1 MAIFFSCRFCSIDF
15 EHKRRCLR
23 SSSITLTFCFS
34 LVSAKGRNLT
44 KAEAV
49 EVLFQIYVPKGT
61 KMNLADVRKSTWLNP
76 LDDGRDIMQL
86 LSKKDLEQTNLARC
100 LAVVAGSGQESD
112 EIKSLLQPE
121 SAKPAGK
128 KEEGKKKSTA
138 KSPRKTVLAQYPMRP
153 STPTSKSPRPP
164 SGKKSSKRWHGGIK
178 LFGVIQS
185 PPTTPCLGFSFWTP
199 RCGFRIH
206 VSGTWILDSNC
217 KAYSGF
223 LELYFGFQSP
233 GFRSPQPTI
242 FHVLRNP
249 DYFTCS
255 LHAAIF
261 RLWKPLNQRTVWNQR
276 SSPTHITDLNDRRNK
291 M

>member
-1 MAIFFSCRFCSIDF
+1 MAIFFSCGFCSIDL
-15 EHKRRCLR
+15 EQIRGCLR
-23 SSSITLTFCFS
+23 SSSVTLTFCFS

-121 SAKPAGK
+121 SAKPANK

-153 STPTSKSPRPP
+153 STPTKSPRPP
-164 SGKKSSKRWHGGIK
+164 SGKKLPKR
-178 LFGVIQS
+178 
-185 PPTTPCLGFSFWTP
+185 
-199 RCGFRIH
+199 
-206 VSGTWILDSNC
+206 
-217 KAYSGF
+217 
-223 LELYFGFQSP
+223 
-233 GFRSPQPTI
+233 
-242 FHVLRNP
+242 
-249 DYFTCS
+249 
-255 LHAAIF
+255 
-261 RLWKPLNQRTVWNQR
+261 
-276 SSPTHITDLNDRRNK
+276 
-291 M
+291 

>member
-1 MAIFFSCRFCSIDF
+1 MAIFFSFGFCSIDF

-121 SAKPAGK
+121 SAKSARK

-164 SGKKSSKRWHGGIK
+164 SGKKSSKRWYEG
-178 LFGVIQS
+178 
-185 PPTTPCLGFSFWTP
+185 
-199 RCGFRIH
+199 
-206 VSGTWILDSNC
+206 
-217 KAYSGF
+217 Y
-223 LELYFGFQSP
+223 
-233 GFRSPQPTI
+233 
-242 FHVLRNP
+242 
-249 DYFTCS
+249 
-255 LHAAIF
+255 
-261 RLWKPLNQRTVWNQR
+261 
-276 SSPTHITDLNDRRNK
+276 
-291 M
+291 

>member
-1 MAIFFSCRFCSIDF
+1 M
-15 EHKRRCLR
+15 
-23 SSSITLTFCFS
+23 
-34 LVSAKGRNLT
+34 SAKGRNLT

-153 STPTSKSPRPP
+153 STPTSKSSRPP
-164 SGKKSSKRWHGGIK
+164 SGKKSSKR
-178 LFGVIQS
+178 
-185 PPTTPCLGFSFWTP
+185 
-199 RCGFRIH
+199 
-206 VSGTWILDSNC
+206 
-217 KAYSGF
+217 
-223 LELYFGFQSP
+223 
-233 GFRSPQPTI
+233 
-242 FHVLRNP
+242 
-249 DYFTCS
+249 
-255 LHAAIF
+255 
-261 RLWKPLNQRTVWNQR
+261 
-276 SSPTHITDLNDRRNK
+276 
-291 M
+291 